1 MPWGHW
7 FQWIYYNLTGSPKN
21 FRYSEATAKLVVNMG
36 FGCGCLANKIKVNNT
51 KSDDMKHVMTARDIW
66 HAKAYVSNVTSILKS
81 SIHKSHC
88 SEFCNL
94 AASLWNPAIKQ
105 STLHQGPPVSG
116 VWCSGGWY
124 LITIKNIMGGRGASN
139 KIMTTPNN
147 FEEKTRQKVERLF
160 SYHHY
165 IT

>member
-51 KSDDMKHVMTARDIW
+51 KSDDMRHVMTARDIW

-81 SIHKSHC
+81 SIHKSHS

-105 STLHQGPPVSG
+105 STLHQGPPDYNQKHH
-116 VWCSGGWY
+116 GGPGG
-124 LITIKNIMGGRGASN
+124 IKQDYDNTKQLWRKNTKSR
-139 KIMTTPNN
+139 KIILLSPLYN
-147 FEEKTRQKVERLF
+147 VV
-160 SYHHY
+160 H
-165 IT
+165 